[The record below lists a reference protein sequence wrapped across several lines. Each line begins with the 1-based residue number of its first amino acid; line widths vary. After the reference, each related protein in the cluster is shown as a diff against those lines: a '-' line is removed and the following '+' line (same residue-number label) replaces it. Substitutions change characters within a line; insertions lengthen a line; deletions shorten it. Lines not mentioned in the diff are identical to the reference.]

1 MEPFYQALYNY
12 LIYPAIIGGARLA
25 SPFHRKV
32 REGFRIHEHALERWK
47 EKASALP
54 ADKPRLWFHATSTGE
69 FEAARPV
76 MDLLRERLGQS
87 VSILFSYYSPTVHKT
102 ATSYSTA
109 DLCEILPLDT
119 RRSVR
124 QVLDWVRP
132 DALIFVRYDTWP
144 NLIWQASARG
154 IRLSLID
161 ALLRKGSFRVS
172 SRLGR
177 SFSRGLYSKFHYIGA
192 AAQSDADRLQYLC
205 GETTTLR
212 LVGDS
217 RLDRVKNRKDRS
229 RALRIPERLRNRE
242 EDVLVCGSTWPNDEE
257 RIVPALRQLLDGGLR
272 LHAVIAPH
280 EPTRR
285 HLEGLEARLRR
296 HNLEAVRY
304 SDVVSGESPKA
315 VTILDGV
322 GFLAEF
328 YQMGTFVYVG
338 GGFLHSGVH
347 NTMEP
352 AVMGLPL
359 LFGPRIENSPE
370 AEELVRLGA
379 AHLIFNSSDIARR
392 IGEWVRKPQLRQLE
406 GTKASTYI
414 ENNLGASQ
422 RYCDDL
428 LNLIGDGKGL
438 RIDHLC

>member
-1 MEPFYQALYNY
+1 MQEPHRELSTR
-12 LIYPAIIGGARLA
+12 GGGEPTD
-25 SPFHRKV
+25 STS
-32 REGFRIHEHALERWK
+32 G
-47 EKASALP
+47 
-54 ADKPRLWFHATSTGE
+54 KPGRGQGQRE

-76 MDLLRERLGQS
+76 MDLLRERLGQG

-257 RIVPALRQLLDGGLR
+257 RIVPALRQLLDGDTAVSPAAVNPSCPPLGQPNGPLR
-272 LHAVIAPH
+272 LA
-280 EPTRR
+280 
-285 HLEGLEARLRR
+285 
-296 HNLEAVRY
+296 
-304 SDVVSGESPKA
+304 
-315 VTILDGV
+315 
-322 GFLAEF
+322 
-328 YQMGTFVYVG
+328 
-338 GGFLHSGVH
+338 
-347 NTMEP
+347 
-352 AVMGLPL
+352 
-359 LFGPRIENSPE
+359 
-370 AEELVRLGA
+370 
-379 AHLIFNSSDIARR
+379 
-392 IGEWVRKPQLRQLE
+392 
-406 GTKASTYI
+406 
-414 ENNLGASQ
+414 
-422 RYCDDL
+422 
-428 LNLIGDGKGL
+428 
-438 RIDHLC
+438 